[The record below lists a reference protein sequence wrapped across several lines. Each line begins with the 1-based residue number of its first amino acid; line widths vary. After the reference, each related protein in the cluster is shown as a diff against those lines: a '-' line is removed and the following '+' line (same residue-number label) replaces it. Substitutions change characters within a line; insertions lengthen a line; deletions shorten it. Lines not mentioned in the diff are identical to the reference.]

1 MTDDLYTD
9 ALQAALAG
17 TDLTEDQAYQ
27 LFSTLMAGQLSHART
42 AGLLIALAA
51 KGPAVVELTGAAR
64 AMRDCAVPID
74 TGGAD
79 VVDIVGTGGTG
90 VSTFNI
96 STASCFVAAG
106 AGANIAKHG
115 NVTNTRASGAANAL
129 TALGVNIDIAP
140 DVVTRCITE
149 AGVGFCYAR
158 LCHPAMKHA
167 APVRKELPVRTI
179 FNVLGPLTNPA
190 GARRQVLGVFASQW
204 TRPLAEVL
212 QRLGVTD
219 AWVVH
224 GCGGLDELSIL
235 GPTEVTTLR
244 RDALRDFTVN
254 PLELGLSVG
263 TLDDLAVTTP
273 EASAEKIRAI
283 LTGQTG
289 PARDIVLLNAAAALI
304 VAELAGDL
312 AEGIA
317 KAAESIDSGAATA
330 CLDNLIAITTG
341 S

>member
-1 MTDDLYTD
+1 MTDTLYTD

-27 LFSTLMAGQLSHART
+27 VFSTLMDGQLSEARM

-51 KGPAVVELTGAAR
+51 KGPAVSELTGAAR
-64 AMRDCAVPID
+64 AMREHAVAID
-74 TGGAD
+74 TGGTD

-106 AGANIAKHG
+106 AGVRIAKHG

-129 TALGVNIDIAP
+129 TALGVSIDIEPAI
-140 DVVTRCITE
+140 VTRCIAE
-149 AGVGFCYAR
+149 AGLGFCYAR

-190 GARRQVLGVFASQW
+190 GARRQVLGVFAPEW

-224 GCGGLDELSIL
+224 GCGGLDELSTL
-235 GPTEVTTLR
+235 GPTEVTSLR
-244 RDALRDFTVN
+244 RDALRDFTVS
-254 PLELGLSVG
+254 PMELALPVN
-263 TLDDLAVTTP
+263 TLDDLRVDSP
-273 EASAEKIRAI
+273 EASADRIRKILA
-283 LTGQTG
+283 GKPG
-289 PARDIVLLNAAAALI
+289 PGRDIVLLNAAAALV
-304 VAELAGDL
+304 VAAQASDLKEALALAG
-312 AEGIA
+312 
-317 KAAESIDSGAATA
+317 ESIDSGAAHA
-330 CLDNLIAITTG
+330 CLDKLIAITNAN
-341 S
+341 